1 MMCCDGR
8 CGQTIAYGPSD
19 PDNWFPDLD
28 WLEDELESA
37 NPPKLVYIVNPC
49 NPTGQLACKAS
60 SLAVQPPSCRMC
72 ICMCVDGFYPRA
84 LQLQIGAL
92 VLLSMR
98 GWGQVCFAMQE

>member
-1 MMCCDGR
+1 MCCDGR

-49 NPTGQLACKAS
+49 NPTGWLACKA
-60 SLAVQPPSCRMC
+60 LLKAGFQPCCIAFRMH
-72 ICMCVDGFYPRA
+72 V
-84 LQLQIGAL
+84 
-92 VLLSMR
+92 VLSD
-98 GWGQVCFAMQE
+98 